1 MSVINIT
8 SDNFE
13 KEILN
18 SEKPVLVDFWAEWC
32 TPCKM
37 LSPVIDEISE
47 EVENVK
53 FAKINVDMEQGL
65 AVKYNV
71 MNIPTLIFFKDGKS
85 EEVMVGV
92 REKEEILEMIK

>member
-1 MSVINIT
+1 MSIINIT

-47 EVENVK
+47 EIENVK

-71 MNIPTLIFFKDGKS
+71 MNIPTLILFKDGKL